1 MWSLELH
8 AKCGGLRPCAKTG
21 SALLIQQRAR
31 FLKHNFFLKLILKA
45 YKGIV
50 LSFRV
55 ESKRVTKN
63 ARYINNSSSSFL
75 LIPTNKVCLDEN
87 AQTCNLPNSYGVPLY
102 SCRLNNIFSLEESH
116 LKNCQWRADWLL
128 LYLCLLYIKLHGNSG
143 YRKTLVRR
151 YIFICAFK

>member
-1 MWSLELH
+1 M
-8 AKCGGLRPCAKTG
+8 
-21 SALLIQQRAR
+21 
-31 FLKHNFFLKLILKA
+31 KA

-75 LIPTNKVCLDEN
+75 LIPTKSLDEN

-102 SCRLNNIFSLEESH
+102 SCRLNNIFFFGRVTSE
-116 LKNCQWRADWLL
+116 
-128 LYLCLLYIKLHGNSG
+128 KLSAAC
-143 YRKTLVRR
+143 RLVAVVPV
-151 YIFICAFK
+151 FIIHKIAWKFRLQENFS